1 MAGAIFYCIQ
11 AIVLIGLPEG
21 QDHIV
26 SAVLPH
32 AGLLAEASG
41 YSASGTKSVYDSL
54 LLYHIVQALQT
65 SAYGKLRSKWIGITS
80 ARVWELFFYCLCK
93 TKPIF
98 LCILPSCFTNGFLY
112 PLKLCT
118 ATAIMGYSSQ
128 SSWNTFLLSAMVPR
142 FKFRWNRSWFH
153 IHTLELMCQVS

>member
-32 AGLLAEASG
+32 VGLLAEASG
-41 YSASGTKSVYDSL
+41 YSASGTKSVYDSF

-65 SAYGKLRSKWIGITS
+65 SAYGKLRSK
-80 ARVWELFFYCLCK
+80 
-93 TKPIF
+93 
-98 LCILPSCFTNGFLY
+98 
-112 PLKLCT
+112 
-118 ATAIMGYSSQ
+118 
-128 SSWNTFLLSAMVPR
+128 
-142 FKFRWNRSWFH
+142 
-153 IHTLELMCQVS
+153 